1 MVLGRYGG
9 GVPEA
14 KLRVRDSRGD
24 TRVIGVNFRG
34 KSFALGCVR
43 QGRRLVCDRLNLE
56 FDRDPPLTR
65 GG

>member
-1 MVLGRYGG
+1 MYLKRSFVWEIQG
-9 GVPEA
+9 
-14 KLRVRDSRGD
+14 GD
-24 TRVIGVNFRG
+24 TRVMCVNFAG

-43 QGRRLVCDRLNLE
+43 QGRCLVCDRLNLE